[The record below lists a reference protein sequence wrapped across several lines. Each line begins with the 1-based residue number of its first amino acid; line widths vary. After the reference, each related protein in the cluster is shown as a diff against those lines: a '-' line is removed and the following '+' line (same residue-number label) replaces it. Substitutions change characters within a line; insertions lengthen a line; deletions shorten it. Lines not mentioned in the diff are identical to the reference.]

1 MQLGLGSK
9 FVIVVAGILSL
20 TLSVISYFV
29 FHTQSRLF
37 QEHLNEK
44 AQTLGRFVALISVEQ
59 VLSYDFFSLNTFVRE
74 VSAANDMAYA
84 VVHDRKGNAI
94 TNYVDRE
101 NPIIAQTLREAKLDN
116 IDQLAQHLAKDP
128 QFINLSFPILFQ
140 GEAIGIVTVGASRAR
155 LQQTSS
161 RLFIQQ
167 LAANAAT
174 IAFLSI
180 AIYLAFRIAAL
191 RPISL
196 LISGSQRIAAGNLDV
211 PVGLQS
217 NDELGRLAGSFDT
230 MMNQLKQSIREKDDT
245 MLQLQELN
253 RTLEQRVQDRTL
265 MLAASET
272 RVRAVIEHVGEGIIT
287 IGTNHTIESM
297 NPAGQQIFGCDNHSV
312 FGRQLED
319 FLCETCRPHFN
330 ALVDAWSSATAPSD
344 TRLSQ
349 PTTLEGRRATGEAIP
364 IEIVVTPMDLPDKR
378 VFVCIIRD
386 ITRRKETERQLADA
400 QQKLLDSAHK
410 AGMAD
415 IATSVLHNIGNI
427 LNSVQVSTD
436 VITQTLRESKLNGL
450 IKANALMTEHT
461 TNLGH
466 YISEDPKGKLLP
478 QYYLKIGQTLEIEQ
492 ERIREEMQALS
503 DRTRMM
509 REVIATQQ
517 SYARQGLFEEEKNLH
532 ELIDDALRVQLTS
545 LINSNVQIKK
555 SYADIPTVMTQKTK
569 ILQVMVNL
577 LKNAKEAMD
586 DNDAVN
592 KPKLLT
598 IATGRLNE
606 TMIFVDFIDN
616 GCGIHPDNI
625 TRIFK
630 HGFTT
635 KVKGHGFG
643 LHGSANAMTEMGGK
657 LLVESDGPQC
667 GARFRLT
674 LRAAVAPPVTT
685 PNRLDT
691 QTITA

>member
-1 MQLGLGSK
+1 MRLGLGSK

-44 AQTLGRFVALISVEQ
+44 AQTLGQFVALISVEQ
-59 VLSYDFFSLNTFVRE
+59 VLSYDFFSLNTFVRQ
-74 VSAANDMAYA
+74 VTAANDMAYA

-101 NPIIAQTLREAKLDN
+101 NPIIAQAMRDAKLDT

-128 QFINLSFPILFQ
+128 QLINMSFPILFQ
-140 GEAIGIVTVGASRAR
+140 GEAIGIVTVGASLAR

-161 RLFIQQ
+161 RLFVQQ

-180 AIYLAFRIAAL
+180 AIYLAFRTAAL

-217 NDELGRLAGSFDT
+217 NDELGRLAGSFDA
-230 MMNQLKQSIREKDDT
+230 MMSQLKQSIREKDDT

-287 IGTNHTIESM
+287 IGTNHVIESM
-297 NPAGQQIFGCDNHSV
+297 NPAGQQIFGCDDNSV
-312 FGRQLED
+312 LGQRLED

-330 ALVDAWSSATAPSD
+330 ALVDASSTGVAPAD
-344 TRLSQ
+344 ARLTQ
-349 PTTLEGRRATGEAIP
+349 PTTLEGRRANGEAIP

-386 ITRRKETERQLADA
+386 ITRRKETERQLAEA
-400 QQKLLDSAHK
+400 QKKLLDSAHK

-436 VITQTLRESKLNGL
+436 VITQTLRDSKLGGL
-450 IKANALMTEHT
+450 TKANALLTDHSAD
-461 TNLGH
+461 LGH

-478 QYYLKIGQTLEIEQ
+478 QYYLKIGQTLESEQ
-492 ERIREEMQALS
+492 KRIRDEIQALS
-503 DRTRMM
+503 ERTRMM
-509 REVIATQQ
+509 RDVIATQQ
-517 SYARQGLFEEEKNLH
+517 SYARQGLFEEEKDLH

-545 LINSNVQIKK
+545 LINADVQIKK
-555 SYADIPTVMTQKTK
+555 SYVDLPAVMTQKTK

-577 LKNAKEAMD
+577 LKNAKEAME
-586 DNDAVN
+586 DNETFN
-592 KPKLLT
+592 RPKQLA

-606 TMIFVDFIDN
+606 TTIFVDFIDN
-616 GCGIHPDNI
+616 GCGIHPDNL
-625 TRIFK
+625 TRIFE

-635 KVKGHGFG
+635 KAKGHGFG
-643 LHGSANAMTEMGGK
+643 LHASANAMTEMGGK
-657 LLVESDGPQC
+657 LTVESDGPQC

-674 LRAAVAPPVTT
+674 LRAAAAHSATT
-685 PNRLDT
+685 SKRLDT